1 MKSKLLCLAIVLSAS
16 LSFVEVSAK
25 SIAET
30 VQQNRVTATK
40 SLTLSCGN
48 IVTEESNPENTQ
60 KDSPKPAKKKRHL
73 AAKITTSI
81 VVAFGLV
88 VTIFILSYTAAQ
100 H

>member
-1 MKSKLLCLAIVLSAS
+1 MKSKLLCLAMVLSAS
-16 LSFVEVSAK
+16 LSFEAVSAK
-25 SIAET
+25 SIAEP
-30 VQQNRVTATK
+30 VQQNHVTEDK
-40 SLTLSCGN
+40 SLILSCDN
-48 IVTEESNPENTQ
+48 IVNEEINPENTQ

-88 VTIFILSYTAAQ
+88 VAIFILSYTAAQ

>member
-1 MKSKLLCLAIVLSAS
+1 MVLSAL
-16 LSFVEVSAK
+16 LSFEAVSAK
-25 SIAET
+25 SIAEP
-30 VQQNRVTATK
+30 VQKNRVTETK
-40 SLTLSCGN
+40 SITLSCDN
-48 IVTEESNPENTQ
+48 LVNKETNPENTQ

>member
-1 MKSKLLCLAIVLSAS
+1 MKSKLLSLALALSAS
-16 LSFVEVSAK
+16 LSIGSITAKPIVEP
-25 SIAET
+25 
-30 VQQNRVTATK
+30 VQQNHVIETN
-40 SLTLSCGN
+40 SLNLSCDN
-48 IVTEESNPENTQ
+48 LVTEETYSENTQ

-88 VTIFILSYTAAQ
+88 VAIFILSYTAAQ